1 MNFQFD
7 FSGLHFKDAIIA
19 IGDAT
24 VIFSFFFW
32 LIKRALIRHHFLL

>member
-7 FSGLHFKDAIIA
+7 FSVLHFKDAIIV

-24 VIFSFFFW
+24 VIFSFFF
-32 LIKRALIRHHFLL
+32 FGLLKKH